1 MATFQPVEG
10 KADPKIPKGA
20 SENKINCH
28 RTTAAFLVAAVAVAG
43 PQGAPSPAQSRQG
56 FAGSTGPTAP
66 LSLQALM
73 HEPVPVGR
81 AGTAVVLVLVVAASE
96 DTVCMRQVAGTAAGM
111 VAGTIAGAAAGMTA
125 GRAAAVEFVGA
136 GRTAAGPVRS

>member
-1 MATFQPVEG
+1 
-10 KADPKIPKGA
+10 
-20 SENKINCH
+20 
-28 RTTAAFLVAAVAVAG
+28 
-43 PQGAPSPAQSRQG
+43 
-56 FAGSTGPTAP
+56 
-66 LSLQALM
+66 M
-73 HEPVPVGR
+73 HEIVPVGR

-96 DTVCMRQVAGTAAGM
+96 DTVGMRQVAGMAAGM